1 MKNFNALGNI
11 QFGKDYVLFS
21 INPHIYPL
29 DKVKKAAVEFSKKAC
44 VILDGDPKTELLVE
58 LRGEQD
64 LKKLAEE
71 FNALLLKS

>member
-21 INPHIYPL
+21 INPQIYPL
-29 DKVKKAAVEFSKKAC
+29 EKVKKAAVEFSKKAC

-71 FNALLLKS
+71 FNVLLLKS